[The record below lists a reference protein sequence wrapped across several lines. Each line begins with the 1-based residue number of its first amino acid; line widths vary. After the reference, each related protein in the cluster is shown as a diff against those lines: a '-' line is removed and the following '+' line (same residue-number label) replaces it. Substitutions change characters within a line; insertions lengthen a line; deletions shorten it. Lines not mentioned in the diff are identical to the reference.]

1 MTKLKVELGKSSNN
15 KPFIYN
21 PLETPNLL
29 ITSNN
34 YEKNIVL
41 NQLINTLIKNN
52 SKTSVQIALIDYENK
67 NYSFLEN
74 DKHLFLPISHDK
86 DFTDNL
92 LKFLTTL
99 KTNRQFLLKKC
110 NVHNIEQYNKQENNK
125 LSYVFLIVD
134 EFEFLHKHNQ
144 IEQLLNLLNTARA
157 CGIFIIIATNN
168 PSKKVITS
176 NIKVNFIDTIS
187 FKLKSQEDLKWITD
201 ISNPPNLT
209 QNEFL
214 AIRPLY
220 DDESIIFEL

>member
-1 MTKLKVELGKSSNN
+1 M
-15 KPFIYN
+15 
-21 PLETPNLL
+21 
-29 ITSNN
+29 
-34 YEKNIVL
+34 
-41 NQLINTLIKNN
+41 
-52 SKTSVQIALIDYENK
+52 
-67 NYSFLEN
+67 
-74 DKHLFLPISHDK
+74 
-86 DFTDNL
+86 
-92 LKFLTTL
+92 
-99 KTNRQFLLKKC
+99 
-110 NVHNIEQYNKQENNK
+110 
-125 LSYVFLIVD
+125 
-134 EFEFLHKHNQ
+134 
-144 IEQLLNLLNTARA
+144 LNLLNTARA